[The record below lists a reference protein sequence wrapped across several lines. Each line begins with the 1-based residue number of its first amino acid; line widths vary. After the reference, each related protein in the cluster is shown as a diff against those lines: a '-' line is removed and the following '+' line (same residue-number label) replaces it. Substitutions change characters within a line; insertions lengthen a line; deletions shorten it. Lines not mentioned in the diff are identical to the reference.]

1 MTTASWKIIPNFA
14 GMKRLSPTEEQTS
27 LRFND
32 EDLIIVDKI
41 QNMPENSVY
50 YANHVFMIICTEGK
64 MEMTYD
70 GQKKTLERGEFFL
83 GVPGSVLSDYVLS
96 PDYDCKILAIKPSET
111 TVPLELHKQRINTA
125 LHIKEH
131 PIVKPN
137 EEELNIF
144 FDYYNILCNR
154 VRKPSHRYYDTEV
167 RSLLNTI
174 LLYVLGI
181 MDQNM
186 EYNSTTSIHGEQIVE
201 QFARMVNE
209 DCGRHR
215 MVEYYADRLN
225 ISAKYLSSL
234 VRKTL
239 DRTPTKIIQIVTIK
253 EIERRL
259 RYTKDSIKEISNAL
273 DFPNT
278 SFFGKYFKHY
288 TGMTPNSYR
297 KKYNQ

>member
-1 MTTASWKIIPNFA
+1 
-14 GMKRLSPTEEQTS
+14 MKQLKPLENQDC
-27 LRFND
+27 LRFNGD
-32 EDLIIVDKI
+32 DLIIIDQI
-41 QNMPENSVY
+41 QNLPENGVY
-50 YANHVFMIICTEGK
+50 YADHVFMIICTEGRI
-64 MEMTYD
+64 EMTYD
-70 GQKKTLERGEFFL
+70 GRKMTLGPGEFFL
-83 GVPGSVLSDYVLS
+83 GVPGSVLSDYILAS
-96 PDYDCKILAIKPSET
+96 NYDCKILAIKPSET
-111 TVPLELHKQRINTA
+111 AVPLELHKQMINTA

-131 PIVKPN
+131 PIVQLS
-137 EEELNIF
+137 EEELHIF
-144 FDYYNILCNR
+144 FNYYDLLCSR
-154 VRKPSHRYYDTEV
+154 VQNPTHRYYDTEI

-186 EYNSTTSIHGEQIVE
+186 EYNSTTTIHGEQIVE

-209 DCGRHR
+209 DSGHHR
-215 MVEYYADRLN
+215 TVEYYADRLN
-225 ISAKYLSSL
+225 ISAKYLSTL
-234 VRKTL
+234 VRNTL
-239 DRTPTKIIQIVTIK
+239 DRTPTDIIKIVTIK